1 MIWGLVFG
9 FVKSIIGP
17 VFEFLNKRVDAK
29 VQMHIV
35 DQNTLGSIAKGGFE
49 VIGKADELNA
59 QIRMKEGNWGP
70 MTIMMALIL
79 APFIWHE
86 WQVVLDSS
94 RWIPIIDVAWFWIF
108 PVPYPTVMEH
118 NVGAWRI
125 PALPE
130 PWGTVELAIFQSFF
144 IGASA
149 AVATVAAIK
158 AIKR

>member
-1 MIWGLVFG
+1 MIWGLVIG
-9 FVKSIIGP
+9 LLKNLIGP
-17 VFEFLNKRVDAK
+17 VFDFLNKRVDA
-29 VQMHIV
+29 QLQTHII
-35 DQNTLGSIAKGGFE
+35 DTQTMGTIAAGG
-49 VIGKADELNA
+49 ITASSKADELNA
-59 QIRMKEGNWGP
+59 QIRMKEGQWGP
-70 MTIMMALIL
+70 MTIMMAIIL

-94 RWIPIIDVAWFWIF
+94 RWIPVLGDYWI
-108 PVPYPTVMEH
+108 PTVIQH
-118 NVGAWRI
+118 QVGSWRI

-149 AVATVAAIK
+149 AVAAVAAIR

>member
-1 MIWGLVFG
+1 MIWSLVFG

-17 VFEFLNKRVDAK
+17 VFEYLNKKVDADL
-29 VQMHIV
+29 QMHIV
-35 DQNTLGSIAKGGFE
+35 DRNTLTTITAGGQAAA
-49 VIGKADELNA
+49 VKADELNA
-59 QIRMKEGNWGP
+59 QIRQKEGNWGP
-70 MTIMMALIL
+70 MTIMMAIIL
-79 APFIWHE
+79 TPFVWHE

-94 RWIPIIDVAWFWIF
+94 RWIPGWDGWL
-108 PVPYPTVMEH
+108 PTIVEH
-118 NVGAWRI
+118 NVGSWRI

-149 AVATVAAIK
+149 AVATVAAIR